1 MIQYTY
7 LGGIVMISKNNLECI
22 REDFSDIDKEYRN
35 IEQEIWGLEENPI
48 VKKYIGLQ
56 KKKTE
61 LEIKRKN
68 LYGLMKH
75 GEYENCNHLWG
86 ISMDEYGEY
95 DYVCVK
101 CGLNYKSLR
110 LTNRGNEDS
119 LSFDERVM
127 ASVLK
132 EQSPV
137 NNADIN
143 IVCDKDLAMALYK
156 KIKEH
161 HPDIDDKTVIKYFE
175 IALDDIRNIKVSD
188 ERKKSRAKRLGLS
201 KDFNRW
207 K

>member
-1 MIQYTY
+1 
-7 LGGIVMISKNNLECI
+7 MISKNDLEYI
-22 REDFSDIDKEYRN
+22 MDDFSDIDEEYKN
-35 IEQEIWGLEENPI
+35 IEQEIWGLEEVPI

-68 LYGLMKH
+68 LHRLMKY
-75 GEYENCNHLWG
+75 GEYENCDHLWG
-86 ISMDEYGEY
+86 VSTDEYGEY
-95 DYVCVK
+95 DCVCVK

-110 LTNRGNEDS
+110 LTNRGKEDS

-143 IVCDKDLAMALYK
+143 IVCDKELAMALYK
-156 KIKEH
+156 KIREY
-161 HPDIDDKTVIKYFE
+161 HPNIDDKTAIKYFE
-175 IALDDIRNIKVSD
+175 IALDDIRNIEVSD

-207 K
+207 E

>member
-1 MIQYTY
+1 
-7 LGGIVMISKNNLECI
+7 MISKNNLECI

-35 IEQEIWGLEENPI
+35 IEQEIWGLEEVPI

-75 GEYENCNHLWG
+75 GEYENCDHLWG

-110 LTNRGNEDS
+110 LTNRGKEDS

-132 EQSPV
+132 DQSFV
-137 NNADIN
+137 NSADIN
-143 IVCDKDLAMALYK
+143 LVCDKDLAMALYK

-161 HPDIDDKTVIKYFE
+161 HPDIDDKTAVKYLE
-175 IALDDIRNIKVSD
+175 IALEDIRNIEVS
-188 ERKKSRAKRLGLS
+188 EKRKKNRAKRLGLS

>member
-1 MIQYTY
+1 
-7 LGGIVMISKNNLECI
+7 MISKNNLECI

-56 KKKTE
+56 KKKNE

-68 LYGLMKH
+68 LYGLMKY
-75 GEYENCNHLWG
+75 GGYENCNHLWG
-86 ISMDEYGEY
+86 ISMDEYEEY

-110 LTNRGNEDS
+110 LTNRGKEDS

-132 EQSPV
+132 EQSFV
-137 NNADIN
+137 NDADIN
-143 IVCDKDLAMALYK
+143 IVCDRELAMALYK
-156 KIKEH
+156 KIREY

>member
-1 MIQYTY
+1 
-7 LGGIVMISKNNLECI
+7 MISKNDLEHI
-22 REDFSDIDKEYRN
+22 RADFSDIDKEYKK
-35 IEQEIWGLEENPI
+35 IEKEIWGLEELPI
-48 VKKYIGLQ
+48 VKKYLDLQ

-61 LEIKRKN
+61 LEIRRKN
-68 LYGLMKH
+68 LHGLMEY

-110 LTNRGNEDS
+110 LTNRGKEDS

-132 EQSPV
+132 EQSFV
-137 NNADIN
+137 NDADIN
-143 IVCDKDLAMALYK
+143 LVCDKDLAMALYK

-161 HPDIDDKTVIKYFE
+161 HPDIDDKTAVKYLE
-175 IALDDIRNIKVSD
+175 IALEDIRNIEVS
-188 ERKKSRAKRLGLS
+188 EKRKKNRAKRLGLRH
-201 KDFNRW
+201 DFNRW

>member
-1 MIQYTY
+1 
-7 LGGIVMISKNNLECI
+7 MISKNDLEYI
-22 REDFSDIDKEYRN
+22 RDDYSDIDKQYKK
-35 IEQEIWGLEENPI
+35 IEQEIWGLEETPI

-68 LYGLMKH
+68 LHGLMEH
-75 GEYENCNHLWG
+75 GEYENCNHLWS

-95 DYVCVK
+95 DCFCVK

-110 LTNRGNEDS
+110 LTNRGKENS

-132 EQSPV
+132 EQSFV
-137 NNADIN
+137 NDADIN
-143 IVCDKDLAMALYK
+143 IVCDRELAMAIYK
-156 KIKEH
+156 KIREYY
-161 HPDIDDKTVIKYFE
+161 PDIDDKTVIKYFE
-175 IALDDIRNIKVSD
+175 IALNDIRNIEVSD

-201 KDFNRW
+201 KDFNKW

>member
-1 MIQYTY
+1 M
-7 LGGIVMISKNNLECI
+7 VSKKDLEYI
-22 REDFSDIDKEYRN
+22 RDDFNDIDKEYRK

-48 VKKYIGLQ
+48 VKKYLGLQ
-56 KKKTE
+56 AKKDK
-61 LEIKRKN
+61 LAPKRKE
-68 LYGLMKH
+68 LYRLMKN
-75 GEYENCNHLWG
+75 GEYENCGHLWG

-110 LTNRGNEDS
+110 LTNRGKEDS

-127 ASVLK
+127 ASFLK
-132 EQSPV
+132 EQSFV
-137 NNADIN
+137 NDADIN
-143 IVCDKDLAMALYK
+143 TVCDRELAMALYK
-156 KIKEH
+156 KIREY

-175 IALDDIRNIKVSD
+175 IALDDIRNIEVSD